1 MFFKEFGYFFKT
13 IFLGLRLRKKSSFA
27 LRIFKIKIHF
37 YPLDFRLGGDG
48 NCYTVIPPIAYMAG
62 TARFELAM
70 AESKSD
76 VLPVTLRPNVISGRN
91 I

>member
-1 MFFKEFGYFFKT
+1 MLFEKFGYLLEAIFFG
-13 IFLGLRLRKKSSFA
+13 LGLRKKPSFA

-37 YPLDFRLGGDG
+37 YPLDFFKLGSDG
-48 NCYTVIPPIAYMAG
+48 NCYTVILPIAYMAG

-76 VLPVTLRPNVISGRN
+76 VLPVTLRPNITY
-91 I
+91 